1 MYCTLRSV
9 IDVLMLRCSF
19 VSVSVCKQDTLGS
32 VFWVT
37 MLRSLWSCAW
47 LGSMD
52 AGPSPTILPCG
63 PGRPLHS
70 STRQECNVAWPRDFP
85 SFWNEIWSLYPE
97 ILLGRKVKLSE
108 KCKEIS
114 WFEKPASASSVAHLT
129 HFFGRNFDPRRK
141 SPGIGWWHRGKN
153 WFWCSF
159 SGKNP
164 RDYTS
169 LQSKWSEESLFI
181 AYIRVSKGML
191 WCLKYAWSV
200 WIESRV

>member
-1 MYCTLRSV
+1 MSDCAH
-9 IDVLMLRCSF
+9 IISF
-19 VSVSVCKQDTLGS
+19 KN
-32 VFWVT
+32 
-37 MLRSLWSCAW
+37 
-47 LGSMD
+47 
-52 AGPSPTILPCG
+52 
-63 PGRPLHS
+63 PLCCM
-70 STRQECNVAWPRDFP
+70 TQGFP
-85 SFWNEIWSLYPE
+85 KFWNKIWSLYPE
-97 ILLGRKVKLSE
+97 ILLSRKVKLSE

-114 WFEKPASASSVAHLT
+114 WFEKPASASSVACLT
-129 HFFGRNFDPRRK
+129 HFFGRNFDPSGK

-181 AYIRVSKGML
+181 AYIGVSKGML

-200 WIESRV
+200 WIESRVQISGLRVRVGVQLDDDDRPQRVSVFFKFFGGILRV